1 MNDNI
6 YIPEELRKLDE
17 RLNGKN
23 IISTIDLAEIY
34 NLCDKYIKS
43 ILGRDIITL
52 FETITSSP
60 EEITRY
66 IMLCLFSNQEI
77 LNFINFYNISNILTD
92 VIYNIGNKKILTIT
106 DSIIQNSGK
115 MPHQI
120 PPTSDSTRIKRIFQ
134 SLRKNYELYLNLY
147 KDKIWLI
154 NSSDLN
160 GNEIVNTRIKI
171 TPYMFFHLMGFD
183 YANVLNP
190 HASDR
195 NGINHDQIGHEF
207 ATYFKESSKA
217 FKIIEDF
224 GSDVNKQY
232 QLIEMLLEEENR
244 FLEIATNGKL
254 INPDKVEMKC
264 FAFERMG
271 VIQKASGMILFDKQK
286 AIDLGYKKEVQHI
299 ESDIIL
305 LNDFL
310 RRYDINFGLDFV
322 ISPYAK
328 PKDKLSEIQKKNI
341 IRDQQSIFLTKQPGG
356 GFNSHLFDQQKASI
370 SSSVAG
376 YKQEDFNYSIS
387 EQGDNDGKTSESFE
401 YKEFS
406 EDERK
411 KMAQVMNEAFP
422 DLDKEY
428 LDELTKENERKL

>member
-1 MNDNI
+1 MHSNI
-6 YIPEELRKLDE
+6 NVSEELRKLE
-17 RLNGKN
+17 EQLSRKE
-23 IISTIDLAEIY
+23 IISTIDLALIY
-34 NLCDKYIKS
+34 NVCDKYIKS

-52 FETITSSP
+52 FDEVSSSP
-60 EEITRY
+60 EEIARY

-77 LNFINFYNISNILTD
+77 LNFINSYNISNILTD
-92 VIYNIGNKKILTIT
+92 VIYNIGNKKILTVT

-120 PPTSDSTRIKRIFQ
+120 PVPSDSSRIKRIFE
-134 SLRKNYELYLNLY
+134 SLRKNYELYQKLY

-190 HASDR
+190 HASDK
-195 NGINHDQIGHEF
+195 NGIDHNKIGHEF
-207 ATYFKESSKA
+207 ASYFKDSKHA
-217 FKIIEDF
+217 FEILENF
-224 GSDVNKQY
+224 GKDVNKQY

-244 FLEIATNGKL
+244 FLEVATNGKL

-271 VIQKASGMILFDKQK
+271 VVQNASGMILFDKQK
-286 AIDLGYKKEVQHI
+286 AIDLGYNKEVKHI

-310 RRYDINFGLDFV
+310 RRYDIDFGLDFV

-328 PKDKLSEIQKKNI
+328 PKDKLSELQKKNV

-376 YKQEDFNYSIS
+376 YKQKDFDYSIK
-387 EQGDNDGKTSESFE
+387 EQGEYSGENSEPIE

-406 EDERK
+406 EEERK
-411 KMAQVMNEAFP
+411 RTAQSLSEAFP
-422 DLDKEY
+422 NLDKKY
-428 LDELTKENERKL
+428 LDELTKGNGKKI

>member
-1 MNDNI
+1 MNSNI
-6 YIPEELRKLDE
+6 NISEELKKIE
-17 RLNGKN
+17 EHLNGKN
-23 IISTIDLAEIY
+23 IISTIDLALIY
-34 NLCDKYIKS
+34 NVCDKYIKS

-52 FETITSSP
+52 FDQVSSP
-60 EEITRY
+60 PEELTRY

-77 LNFINFYNISNILTD
+77 LNFINSYDISNILTD

-106 DSIIQNSGK
+106 DPIIQNSGK

-120 PPTSDSTRIKRIFQ
+120 PVPSDSSRIKKIFQ
-134 SLRKNYELYLNLY
+134 SLRKNYELYKNLY

-154 NSSDLN
+154 NSNDLN

-171 TPYMFFHLMGFD
+171 TSYMYFHLMGFD

-190 HASDR
+190 HASDK
-195 NGINHDQIGHEF
+195 NGIDHDKIGHEF
-207 ATYFKESSKA
+207 AKYFKDSSQA
-217 FKIIEDF
+217 FKILEDF
-224 GSDVNKQY
+224 GNDVSKQY
-232 QLIEMLLEEENR
+232 ELIEMLLEEENR
-244 FLEIATNGKL
+244 FLEIAFNGKL

-271 VIQKASGMILFDKQK
+271 VIQSASGMILFDKQK
-286 AIDLGYKKEVQHI
+286 AIDLGYKKEVQYI

-328 PKDKLSEIQKKNI
+328 PKDKLSEFQKQNV

-376 YKQEDFNYSIS
+376 YRQKDFDYSIT
-387 EQGDNDGKTSESFE
+387 EQGANGKNKSEPLE

-411 KMAQVMNEAFP
+411 RAAQNLIEAYP

-428 LDELTKENERKL
+428 LDELTKGNSKSI

>member
-1 MNDNI
+1 MNGNI
-6 YIPEELRKLDE
+6 NVSEELRKLE
-17 RLNGKN
+17 GQLSGKE
-23 IISTIDLAEIY
+23 IISTIDLALIY
-34 NLCDKYIKS
+34 NMCDKYIKS

-52 FETITSSP
+52 FDEVSSSP

-77 LNFINFYNISNILTD
+77 LNFINSYNISNLLTD
-92 VIYNIGNKKILTIT
+92 VMYNIGNKKILTIT

-120 PPTSDSTRIKRIFQ
+120 PIPSDSSRIKKIFE
-134 SLRKNYELYLNLY
+134 SLRRNYELYENLY

-154 NSSDLN
+154 NSSDLE

-171 TPYMFFHLMGFD
+171 TPYTFFHLMGFD

-195 NGINHDQIGHEF
+195 NGINHEKIGHEF
-207 ATYFKESSKA
+207 ASYFKDSSRVFEILEK
-217 FKIIEDF
+217 F
-224 GSDVNKQY
+224 GKDVNKQY

-264 FAFERMG
+264 FTFERMG
-271 VIQKASGMILFDKQK
+271 IIQNASGMILFDKQK
-286 AIDLGYKKEVQHI
+286 AIDLGYKNEIQHI

-310 RRYDINFGLDFV
+310 RRYDIDFGLDFV

-328 PKDKLSEIQKKNI
+328 PKDKMPEFQKKNV

-356 GFNSHLFDQQKASI
+356 GFHSHLFDGQKASI
-370 SSSVAG
+370 SSSVTG
-376 YKQEDFNYSIS
+376 YKAKNFEYSIK
-387 EQGDNDGKTSESFE
+387 EQGGGTGGNSDYIEH
-401 YKEFS
+401 KEFT

-411 KMAQVMNEAFP
+411 RAAQNLSEAFP
-422 DLDKEY
+422 DLDREY
-428 LDELTKENERKL
+428 LDELTIGVGKSL

>member
-1 MNDNI
+1 MNNNVNVSEDLKKL
-6 YIPEELRKLDE
+6 EEQLR
-17 RLNGKN
+17 GKEV
-23 IISTIDLAEIY
+23 ISTIDFALIY
-34 NLCDKYIKS
+34 NMCDKYIKS

-52 FETITSSP
+52 FDEVSSSP

-77 LNFINFYNISNILTD
+77 LNFINSYNSSNILTD

-106 DSIIQNSGK
+106 DPIIQNSGK

-120 PPTSDSTRIKRIFQ
+120 PIPSDSSRIKRIFE
-134 SLRKNYELYLNLY
+134 SLRRNYELYQNLY

-154 NSSDLN
+154 NSTDLN

-183 YANVLNP
+183 YSNVLNP
-190 HASDR
+190 HADDR
-195 NGINHDQIGHEF
+195 NGIDHDRIGHEF
-207 ATYFKESSKA
+207 ASYFKDSSHA
-217 FKIIEDF
+217 FDILEKF
-224 GSDVNKQY
+224 GKDVNKQY
-232 QLIEMLLEEENR
+232 HLIEMLLEEENR

-271 VIQKASGMILFDKQK
+271 VVQNASGMILFDKQK
-286 AIDLGYKKEVQHI
+286 AIDLGYKKEVQYI

-310 RRYDINFGLDFV
+310 RRYDIDFGLDFV

-328 PKDKLSEIQKKNI
+328 PKDKLSNFQKQNI

-376 YKQEDFNYSIS
+376 YKQKDFDYSIK
-387 EQGDNDGKTSESFE
+387 EQGGENGGNYEPIE

-406 EDERK
+406 EEERK
-411 KMAQVMNEAFP
+411 KVAQSMSEAFP

-428 LDELTKENERKL
+428 LDELTKGNGKIL